1 MRRALS
7 LLFPRQRTHWHL
19 EADDDR
25 PDHRAKGG
33 AISVSEA
40 LGAAV
45 VETHSGVVFF
55 FGDRAYKVKKA
66 VDLGFLDFSTREAR
80 EAACHREV
88 ELNRRLAPD
97 VYLGVADV
105 LDPSGALCDHL
116 VVMRRMPA
124 DRRLSTLV
132 TAGEPLVDH
141 LRHLAHLVATMHDRS
156 PRSDAADA
164 AASADAQ
171 HARWCANTATL
182 IDDAGRIFD
191 EGTIALVHGLAS
203 RYIGGREVL
212 FADRIARGRACD
224 GHGDLLTDDIF
235 CLEDGPRALDCLE
248 FDDQLR
254 LGDGLADV
262 AFLAMDLERLGRVD
276 LAASFL
282 AAYQEYAGDH
292 WPQSLADH
300 YIAYR
305 AQVRAKVEGI
315 RADQGDPAAGGR
327 ARALLDLAASRLEA
341 ARVRLVLVGG
351 RPGTGKSTLALGA
364 GAATG
369 AVVLRS
375 DEVRKEL
382 AGIPTSSPAPAG
394 YREGIY
400 TPAAAV
406 DTYHRMLTLA
416 DIALRHGETVILDA
430 SWSDAR
436 WRDRARLMAGADRA
450 DVVELRCTA
459 PAPLASERL
468 LARAAAGGDSSDA
481 SPAVAAAMAAA
492 EDPWPTATAIDT
504 ARDPASSSADVVEH
518 ITRRVAPVAA

>member
-1 MRRALS
+1 MN
-7 LLFPRQRTHWHL
+7 
-19 EADDDR
+19 
-25 PDHRAKGG
+25 
-33 AISVSEA
+33 EA
-40 LGAAV
+40 LAAAV
-45 VETHSGVVFF
+45 AETHSAVVFF

-66 VDLGFLDFSTREAR
+66 VNLGFLDFSTRETR
-80 EAACHREV
+80 EAICHREV

-97 VYLGVADV
+97 VYLGVADI
-105 LDPSGALCDHL
+105 LDPSGAPCEHL

-132 TAGEPLVDH
+132 TAGAPVVDH
-141 LRHLAHLVATMHDRS
+141 LRHLARIVAAMHERS

-164 AASADAQ
+164 AASGDAQ
-171 HARWCANTATL
+171 RARWCTNTETL
-182 IDDAGRIFD
+182 FGFGGRIFD
-191 EGTIALVHGLAS
+191 EGTIEVVHGLAA
-203 RYIGGREVL
+203 RYIDGRAAL

-224 GHGDLLTDDIF
+224 GHGDLLADDIF

-262 AFLAMDLERLGRVD
+262 AFLAMDLERLDRPD
-276 LAASFL
+276 LAAAFL
-282 AAYQEYAGDH
+282 AAYQEHAGDQ
-292 WPQSLADH
+292 WPKSLADH

-305 AQVRAKVEGI
+305 AQVRAKVEAI
-315 RADQGDPAAGGR
+315 RADQGNLAAGER
-327 ARALLDLAASRLEA
+327 ARALLGLAASRLEA

-351 RPGTGKSTLALGA
+351 SLGTGKSTLALGV

-382 AGIPTSSPAPAG
+382 AAIPTDQPAHAG

-400 TPAAAV
+400 TPTATAE
-406 DTYHRMLTLA
+406 TYDRMLTLA

-436 WRDRARLMAGADRA
+436 WRDRARSIASADSA
-450 DVVELRCTA
+450 DLIELRCTA
-459 PAPLASERL
+459 PASLANERL
-468 LARAAAGGDSSDA
+468 MARAAAGGDASDA
-481 SPAVAAAMAAA
+481 TPEVAAAMAAI
-492 EDPWPTATAIDT
+492 EDPWPTATGIDT
-504 ARDPASSSADVVEH
+504 TRALPTTLADALAQ
-518 ITRRVAPVAA
+518 ITRRVATIPA